1 MLTHRCLVLLS
12 LLVVAIASLASANND
27 ELACTTSASA
37 SQDELLDTMVNGHR
51 RLVFDP
57 DLNGP
62 NTDSAKATFPTND
75 SETGPSEYVE
85 GHNRRFKSSDKGDGD
100 KDDDKGDDKGDKGDK
115 KDKCD
120 CDKKGGKKGCCHN
133 QPATPTYHISL
144 GNEDKRYQTI
154 SLPAQGCPFVYG
166 DDMRSSLPPLLK
178 PGCCQSPHVERMA
191 RVRLREYATIPAT
204 PTATIWNRAAKTRHP
219 IATLLRAAAPLLV
232 AAHLLVAHLRASTHS
247 SAALRLG
254 TAVAAAMVAMVAT
267 DAAVAV
273 AMAVVVAVMKG
284 RGSKSHKKSNG
295 RNAENYNNDSNND
308 SNNNYNG

>member
-27 ELACTTSASA
+27 ELVCTTSAPA

-62 NTDSAKATFPTND
+62 NTDSAKAAFPTND

-100 KDDDKGDDKGDKGDK
+100 KDGDKGDDKGGDKGDKGDK

-120 CDKKGGKKGCCHN
+120 CDKKGGKKDCCHN

-178 PGCCQSPHVERMA
+178 PGCCQRYCYNPCCQPTCGA
-191 RVRLREYATIPAT
+191 YGACPAQ
-204 PTATIWNRAAKTRHP
+204 RHKKK
-219 IATLLRAAAPLLV
+219 
-232 AAHLLVAHLRASTHS
+232 
-247 SAALRLG
+247 
-254 TAVAAAMVAMVAT
+254 
-267 DAAVAV
+267 
-273 AMAVVVAVMKG
+273 KG